1 MGVKKVLD
9 ELLVQYLFYAH
20 SVHISILSFQHEN
33 CKRMHPSGFQIITWQ
48 AVVLSLCLRGCW
60 EDEGGCPGHTLAD
73 NLSDRLHE
81 TGAGEVFTVCP
92 CCRHLCPCRPKD
104 GEDCP
109 ADSAA
114 LDIDTDGRVGA
125 GCHAVYADVADTAHD
140 TTRTTPKKG
149 DGRWCCRETTGT
161 CPQ

>member
-9 ELLVQYLFYAH
+9 ELLVQYLFYGY

-60 EDEGGCPGHTLAD
+60 EDERGDAPAILLAD

-81 TGAGEVFTVCP
+81 TGAGEVFTVRP
-92 CCRHLCPCRPKD
+92 RCRHLSRCRPQD

-125 GCHAVYADVADTAHD
+125 GCHAVYADVAETVHD
-140 TTRTTPKKG
+140 TIRTFP
-149 DGRWCCRETTGT
+149 
-161 CPQ
+161 

>member
-9 ELLVQYLFYAH
+9 EQLVQYLFYGY

-60 EDEGGCPGHTLAD
+60 EDERGDAPAILLTD

-92 CCRHLCPCRPKD
+92 RFRHLSPCRPKD
-104 GEDCP
+104 GEECQ

-114 LDIDTDGRVGA
+114 
-125 GCHAVYADVADTAHD
+125 
-140 TTRTTPKKG
+140 
-149 DGRWCCRETTGT
+149 
-161 CPQ
+161 

>member
-9 ELLVQYLFYAH
+9 EQLVQCLFYGY

-60 EDEGGCPGHTLAD
+60 EDERGDALAILLVD

-81 TGAGEVFTVCP
+81 TG
-92 CCRHLCPCRPKD
+92 K
-104 GEDCP
+104 
-109 ADSAA
+109 
-114 LDIDTDGRVGA
+114 GR
-125 GCHAVYADVADTAHD
+125 
-140 TTRTTPKKG
+140 KG
-149 DGRWCCRETTGT
+149 DGRWCCRNIRNMSAMKKMTPMDHCQPNNCRSPYHPYGRQGEYG
-161 CPQ
+161 CHDVG